1 MFGIIFGLIFFLVVY
16 FLGSIK
22 VIDEYERGV
31 VLTFGRYTK
40 TLDPGFRIVFPIIQK
55 LMKADLRVT
64 TVDIPQQEAITKDN
78 VPVGINAVVYFKVEQ
93 AERALLKVEDYSYA
107 VSQYAMAAL
116 RDVIGGVE
124 LDQVLSERKSLAEE
138 IKMIVDE
145 ATDGW
150 GIDVTAIKMQDIEL
164 PADMKRVMAKQAESE
179 REKRAVII
187 KAEGELKAS
196 DKLAQAATKLKS
208 APGGM
213 SLRTLE
219 TIENVQPDPSK
230 NIIFALPVEIMEGIK
245 NITNNLSTPDKDD
258 SQS

>member
-1 MFGIIFGLIFFLVVY
+1 MPFLIPLGVLIIIY
-16 FLGSIK
+16 ILGGIK

-31 VLTFGRYTK
+31 ILTLGKYTK
-40 TLDPGFRIVFPIIQK
+40 TIGPGLHFVFPIIQK
-55 LMKADLRVT
+55 MLKADLRVT

-78 VPVGINAVVYFKVEQ
+78 VPVGINAVVYFKVEN
-93 AERALLKVEDYSYA
+93 AERALLRVEDYSYA

-138 IKMIVDE
+138 IKMVVDE

-150 GIDVTAIKMQDIEL
+150 GIDVTAVKMQDIEL

-196 DKLAQAATKLKS
+196 EKLAQAASKLKS

-245 NITNNLSTPDKDD
+245 NISKNITKDND
-258 SQS
+258 TQS